1 VETGVERNSA
11 ARKWS
16 CVMFAAPSKSSVSPS
31 DSLSDDDSMTF
42 LVEKLDCLATHLH
55 KYMQPLNMVNVYAHA
70 GATKVKEI

>member
-55 KYMQPLNMVNVYAHA
+55 KRKKFGQSYVYAHA
-70 GATKVKEI
+70 SATEEK